1 MNILINDNL
10 FKTRINNSIYI
21 IKIIKKK
28 KYTCALIK

>member
-10 FKTRINNSIYI
+10 FETRINNSIYI

-28 KYTCALIK
+28 KKKNTHVH